1 MLVWLSLKARVFDA
15 CLLFTFNIFGGGGD
29 GFSLF
34 CVGRN
39 FHVIAIDID
48 PKKIEYARNNARV
61 YGVEDRIDFIVG
73 DFFQLAP
80 TFKVGQVP

>member
-1 MLVWLSLKARVFDA
+1 MVSMLVWLSLNIIGVF
-15 CLLFTFNIFGGGGD
+15 FF
-29 GFSLF
+29 F